1 MLAIVLSCDKYHPLT
16 DHMISCYVRKW
27 PSNPFVF
34 RVPYQEFPQSLAW
47 KFGSKIELVRTPRNI
62 KKTVLS
68 LLSDLDE
75 DEWIYWC
82 IDDKYLVEIDEAAA
96 NKSLE
101 WIGQLDNPMDCGIMF
116 CRCRKLLD
124 NENLRLGTNVISPF
138 GQEYIQRKNYYQF
151 WIPQFMRAGVLRAL
165 FKEFPDSEFVA
176 KDMDTFTGQEEW
188 LSVKVSIK
196 NYACFGESTMAGM
209 LTQNCSSSLVEAGI
223 DAPGFRV
230 SSHEIFMGRL

>member
-116 CRCRKLLD
+116 CRWVEGDVFLWLFAFVLEPQWVLEAKACAHHCVVFDQAVIDRSGEQRTCCWKL
-124 NENLRLGTNVISPF
+124 
-138 GQEYIQRKNYYQF
+138 
-151 WIPQFMRAGVLRAL
+151 
-165 FKEFPDSEFVA
+165 FVREGDA
-176 KDMDTFTGQEEW
+176 
-188 LSVKVSIK
+188 
-196 NYACFGESTMAGM
+196 
-209 LTQNCSSSLVEAGI
+209 EAT
-223 DAPGFRV
+223 
-230 SSHEIFMGRL
+230 